1 MINEILTSSQ
11 CLLKDPKQRLG
22 SVGDIEEIQAH
33 PWFDDFDWGAL
44 LRKEVKLSKENI
56 RLNLLAS
63 CSI

>member
-1 MINEILTSSQ
+1 
-11 CLLKDPKQRLG
+11 LKDPKQRLG

-44 LRKEVKLSKENI
+44 LRKEVNFILRISK
-56 RLNLLAS
+56 LNLLDF